1 MVRNSIRSFTI
12 RLAEIFRMKRLLP
25 LILLIGITSLFP
37 QRRKKGSNLGIPEF
51 EVSTPV
57 YPEASADSVRLDVL
71 IKIPYASIQF
81 LKQGS
86 TFVAEFETAVLI
98 YDDKEQQV
106 IQKRWKRRIET
117 INYDETI
124 SKKPLD
130 LEIRSFV
137 LSLGEYNCK
146 IEVTD
151 LDTHKTGKK
160 SVELKLDRF
169 KGEVVLSDLLLINQ
183 QLVHDKFPQGVP
195 IIPPKISGKDSSLS
209 IFYKARLNP
218 GDYTITIKSV
228 TPDGD
233 VLAEEVVTGV
243 SEGTFISGLMYLP
256 AEHVSNKR
264 FKIEAVLNQNANKSE
279 SVLLVEVKWRGLSS
293 HVEDLDVAI
302 EQIRY
307 IASSKTY
314 RKMVKAKSEKKER
327 LFREFWDSKDPSP
340 GTSKNELMNEYYMRI
355 NLANEKFGSFQDGWK
370 TSMGMIYVLFGM
382 PDDIQYTPYGLDG
395 RAYQRWHYYKVS
407 RSFLFVDRNGF
418 GDYELVEPYFPYGR
432 D

>member
-1 MVRNSIRSFTI
+1 MVRNSVRSFTI

-98 YDDKEQQV
+98 YDDKEQKV

-130 LEIRSFV
+130 LEIRSLV
-137 LSLGEYNCK
+137 LYLGEYNCK

-264 FKIEAVLNQNANKSE
+264 FKIEAVLN
-279 SVLLVEVKWRGLSS
+279 
-293 HVEDLDVAI
+293 
-302 EQIRY
+302 
-307 IASSKTY
+307 
-314 RKMVKAKSEKKER
+314 
-327 LFREFWDSKDPSP
+327 
-340 GTSKNELMNEYYMRI
+340 
-355 NLANEKFGSFQDGWK
+355 
-370 TSMGMIYVLFGM
+370 
-382 PDDIQYTPYGLDG
+382 
-395 RAYQRWHYYKVS
+395 
-407 RSFLFVDRNGF
+407 
-418 GDYELVEPYFPYGR
+418 
-432 D
+432 

>member
-1 MVRNSIRSFTI
+1 MR
-12 RLAEIFRMKRLLP
+12 RLLP
-25 LILLIGITSLFP
+25 LILLIGISVIFP
-37 QRRKKGSNLGIPEF
+37 QKRKKGSDLGVPQF
-51 EVSTPV
+51 DVSTPV

-86 TFVAEFETAVLI
+86 IFVAEFETAVII
-98 YDDKEQQV
+98 YDDEEQQV

-117 INYDETI
+117 DKYDETI
-124 SKKPLD
+124 ARKPLD

-169 KGEVVLSDLLLINQ
+169 KGKVVLSDLLLINQ
-183 QLVHDKFPQGVP
+183 KLVHDKFPQGVP
-195 IIPPKISGKDSSLS
+195 IIPPKISGKDSTLN
-209 IFYKARLNP
+209 IFYIARLNP

-233 VLAEEVVTGV
+233 MLAEELVKGV
-243 SEGTFISGLMYLP
+243 SDGTFISGVMYLP

-264 FKIEAVLNQNANKSE
+264 FKIEAVLSQDGNKSE
-279 SVLLVEVKWRGLSS
+279 SELLVEVKWRGLSS
-293 HVEDLDVAI
+293 HVEDLDAAI

-314 RKMVKAKSEKKER
+314 RKMIKAKSEEKER

-355 NLANEKFGSFQDGWK
+355 ELANEKFGSFQDGWK
-370 TSMGMIYVLFGM
+370 SSMGMIYVLFGM
-382 PDDIQYTPYGLDG
+382 PDDIQYTPHGIDG
-395 RAYQRWHYYKVS
+395 RAYQRWHYYKIS
-407 RSFLFVDRNGF
+407 RSFLFIDRNGF
-418 GDYELVEPYFPYGR
+418 GDYELGEPYFPYGS